1 MGALH
6 AGHESLIRRCRN
18 ACDRTVVSIFVN
30 PTQFAPNEDLQAYP
44 RPLRADLAI
53 CRELGTDVVFTPN
66 PAVVYPQGFDTS
78 VKVGTVGEPWEGAA
92 RSGHFEGVATVVL
105 KLFTMVTPDVA
116 IFGQKD
122 FQQFAVLKRMV
133 SDFHLPV
140 KLLLAPIVRESDG
153 LALSSRNVYL
163 DKLSRRSAAGI
174 SRALRW
180 AKMRIRAGETSRQ
193 HLETGMRKIIEE
205 RQVFDMDYAGF
216 CDPDTLISKEPVVPP
231 LVILTA
237 ATCHTLGA
245 AQNRR
250 FIDNILVR

>member
-1 MGALH
+1 M
-6 AGHESLIRRCRN
+6 
-18 ACDRTVVSIFVN
+18 
-30 PTQFAPNEDLQAYP
+30 DL
-44 RPLRADLAI
+44 
-53 CRELGTDVVFTPN
+53 VFTPK
-66 PAVVYPQGFDTS
+66 PEVVYPTGFDTF
-78 VKVGTVGEPWEGAA
+78 VKVGALGDLWEGAA
-92 RSGHFEGVATVVL
+92 RPGHFNGVATVVL

-122 FQQFAVLKRMV
+122 YQQFAVLKRMV

-140 KLLLAPIVRESDG
+140 KLMLAPIVREPDG

-163 DKLSRRSAAGI
+163 DALSRHSATDI

-180 AKMRIRAGETSRQ
+180 AKKEIRAGETNPRR
-193 HLETGMRKIIEE
+193 LEAGMRRFIEK
-205 RQVFDMDYAGF
+205 QKLFAMDYAGF
-216 CDPDTLISKEPVVPP
+216 CHPETLKPKRPAVPP

-237 ATCHTLGA
+237 AVCRTPGA